1 MGSWSGSISAW
12 EGEEGDIEGYRGK
25 EKRYPQGPVC
35 VVDGKSLPTTYCC
48 VSESGSI
55 TAELLVGMLNHIEL
69 SGIFPCENDTPH
81 KDDVIHA
88 KGIKK
93 SQEFAGLEMKVLAL
107 KEQNK
112 TKQISRC
119 L

>member
-1 MGSWSGSISAW
+1 MV
-12 EGEEGDIEGYRGK
+12 D
-25 EKRYPQGPVC
+25 EKSSP
-35 VVDGKSLPTTYCC
+35 TYCC
-48 VSESGSI
+48 VSEIGSI